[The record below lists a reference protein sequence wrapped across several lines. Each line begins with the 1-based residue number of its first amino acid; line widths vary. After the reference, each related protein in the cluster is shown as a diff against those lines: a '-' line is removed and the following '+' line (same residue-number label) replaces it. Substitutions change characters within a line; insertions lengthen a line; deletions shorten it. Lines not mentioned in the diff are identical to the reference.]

1 MATRWQKKLY
11 FNNYFRLYEETDI
24 TVRELKNKLYGD
36 KDTQKK
42 LGINEDKVDMF
53 WEAFMEGYYS
63 PVGKFMRSYSDT
75 RVALVNNK

>member
-24 TVRELKNKLYGD
+24 TVRELKDKLYGD
-36 KDTQKK
+36 RLVQSL
-42 LGINEDKVDMF
+42 LGITENNVDMF
-53 WEAFMEGYYS
+53 WEALMEGYYS